1 MTIDGHLKF
10 EDDKLYLYY
19 PLPQYG
25 EGICKKDLVMTKEIF
40 IECYKRWIKG
50 EKEDKE
56 IRHDRNEN

>member
-50 EKEDKE
+50 G
-56 IRHDRNEN
+56 